1 MVPSFRQIIILFIF
15 STLTALFIKSA
26 SSQDLNSMSANYY
39 IHHNCSSE
47 DGQFD
52 QGSEYQTNLY
62 YLLSNLTSNSGS
74 TKFYNFSIGE
84 NQNKVYGLYLCYYGI
99 DTQLCQNCVQTA
111 QNRILQ
117 DCTSNA
123 EAIVWY
129 SLCMLR
135 YANRSIF
142 ATNDVSRYHLFKA
155 GPAKYGQYN
164 QKMSQTFISLFD
176 VASSGCLSMASAV
189 TLSILEVNLF
199 LTPQVDCTPDLSK
212 DDCRSCLRTALSRF
226 QTQGHQIGILVQP
239 SCRLVNVFFDLASLL
254 PSGTHFFCLYL
265 KCIQVWYNHK
275 CFLRIVSGRVAFVL
289 RSNEIQPYVTPIR
302 VTSGIT
308 AIALTMVAIFIYCM
322 KKRKIA
328 KKPIG
333 LEEIES
339 MENLHI
345 GLDTIKAATG
355 NFSEASKLGQGG
367 FGIVYMGTL
376 GDGQAVAIKRLSNA
390 SGQGIREF
398 KTEACLA
405 AKLQHNNLV
414 KVYGYCLEK
423 NEMLLVYEFVP
434 NKSLDRFLFDAK
446 RGAYLKWDTRYKIIV
461 GIARDGEMNPKIAD
475 FGLAKLFG
483 GDQTQGNTSRIAG
496 TFGYMAPEYVVSGH
510 ISIKSDIFSYGVI
523 LLEIVSGLRNRGS
536 NLDEVNLVSY
546 VSSILSEIQDLSL
559 NYNSS
564 IAHASVAVEFL
575 ALENNYSTIDVERC
589 IHVGLL
595 CTQDDPS
602 KRPNMASVLIML
614 NTELRVELSSPTPP
628 LGFPYEHETAVL
640 SESLRIPVE
649 DVITELSPR

>member
-239 SCRLVNVFFDLASLL
+239 IRVTNKK
-254 PSGTHFFCLYL
+254 LYMG
-265 KCIQVWYNHK
+265 I
-275 CFLRIVSGRVAFVL
+275 G
-289 RSNEIQPYVTPIR
+289 

-328 KKPIG
+328 KKPTG

-414 KVYGYCLEK
+414 KVYGYCFEK

-461 GIARDGEMNPKIAD
+461 GIARGLLYLHEDSSPKIIHRDLKPSNILLDGEMNPKIAD

-546 VSSILSEIQDLSL
+546 VWKLWSEGNQL
-559 NYNSS
+559 NL
-564 IAHASVAVEFL
+564 VDT

>member
-164 QKMSQTFISLFD
+164 QKILFR
-176 VASSGCLSMASAV
+176 VLINGFGCN
-189 TLSILEVNLF
+189 IKYLEVNLF

-254 PSGTHFFCLYL
+254 PSG
-265 KCIQVWYNHK
+265 
-275 CFLRIVSGRVAFVL
+275 
-289 RSNEIQPYVTPIR
+289 

-461 GIARDGEMNPKIAD
+461 GIARGLLYLHEDSSPKIIHRDLKPSNILLDGEMNPKIAD

-546 VSSILSEIQDLSL
+546 VWKLWSEGNQL
-559 NYNSS
+559 NL
-564 IAHASVAVEFL
+564 VDT